1 MLPQK
6 AFVWTENSSF
16 SHHADPS
23 QQVYSFQQDANLNAM
38 NYRFSLVLFL
48 VWIPLVSF
56 SQELRPIFIPVLKSG
71 KLLANPWAGG
81 FNTPQ
86 LAAVDLNRDG
96 LDDLYVF
103 DREGNVQAAFLTVT
117 KNGKKQYEFNSGYT
131 AKFPA
136 LENWVLPR
144 DFNGDNIP
152 DLFAYSDILG
162 IDGVSVY
169 SGYYQGDTLAF
180 RRFPFRGPFGL
191 APFPLNGSVLTPI
204 YVSKVDLPAVD
215 DIDCD
220 GDLDLLTF
228 NLAGGYAELFQNQS
242 VERGFGLD
250 SLVFTLQNNCWGGF
264 YESGLTEK
272 VDLAPAPGT
281 CFRSGFDDLAV
292 NYRHAGSTS
301 LTLDMDGDGDKELI
315 LGDVSFN
322 NLNYL
327 RNGGSCKVA
336 WMDQQDNLFPSS
348 DTPVDLPLFPAA
360 YSLDLDFDGARDLAV
375 SPSSRFGSENYH
387 AIWFYKNTGTAVK
400 PDFRLQQKDFL
411 TDQMIDL
418 GTGANPAFADV
429 NGDGLLDLVVGNQSL
444 FSNGFD
450 RNSSLALFV
459 NVGSATE
466 PAFEWASFDWLN
478 FSALEGNSFGFCPS
492 FGDLDQD
499 GDLDLLVGE
508 EAGRL
513 LFAEN
518 VGGAGKAMQFAPVV
532 IGYQNID
539 VGLASVPQIIDMD
552 EDGLP
557 DLVIGERSG
566 NVNFYKNIGVK
577 GSPAFESIPS
587 NPTLGAIDTR
597 QIGYVSGYSAPV
609 VFRDGDQLQVLCGT
623 EDLGLQRYLISNPD
637 LTKPFTKTPFSLP
650 RKELGFNSRPA
661 LADINSDGFLDLVV
675 GNNRGG
681 LQLYQT
687 PWKSS
692 TSTAI
697 AERKPIRE
705 LVLFPNPATS
715 EFRLQLPVTS
725 KGELLEA
732 ALFDIQG
739 REVRFFGP
747 ITQGQV
753 LSLDGIVQ
761 GYYVFRAIGGDNVF
775 VSRLVVE

>member
-1 MLPQK
+1 
-6 AFVWTENSSF
+6 
-16 SHHADPS
+16 
-23 QQVYSFQQDANLNAM
+23 M
-38 NYRFSLVLFL
+38 NYRLLIVLIPI
-48 VWIPLVSF
+48 WIPLASF
-56 SQELRPIFIPVLKSG
+56 AQELLPMVVPVVKSG
-71 KLLANPWAGG
+71 RMLSNPWVGG

-103 DREGNVQAAFLTVT
+103 DREGNVQSAFLTVS
-117 KNGKKQYEFNSGYT
+117 KNGKKQYEFNPGYT
-131 AKFPA
+131 AKFPE

-144 DFNGDNIP
+144 DYNGDNIP

-162 IDGVSVY
+162 IDGISVY
-169 SGYYQGDTLAF
+169 SGEYKGDTLAF
-180 RRFPFRGPFGL
+180 KRFPFRGPFGL

-220 GDLDLLTF
+220 GDIDLLTF

-242 VERGFGLD
+242 VERGYGLD

-272 VDLAPAPGT
+272 VDLAPAPGA
-281 CFRSGFDDLAV
+281 CFRSGFDDLVV

-315 LGDVSFN
+315 LGDVSYN

-336 WMDQQDNLFPSS
+336 WMDQQDNQFPSS

-360 YSLDLDFDGARDLAV
+360 FSLDLDFDGAKDLAV

-387 AIWFYKNTGTAVK
+387 AIWFYKNIGTASK
-400 PDFRLQQKDFL
+400 PAFRLQQKDFL
-411 TDQMIDL
+411 IDQMIDL
-418 GTGANPAFADV
+418 GTGANPTLADV
-429 NGDGLLDLVVGNQSL
+429 NGDGLFDLVVGNQSL
-444 FSNGFD
+444 FSDGAD
-450 RNSSLALFV
+450 RNSSLALYL

-466 PAFEWASFDWLN
+466 PVFEWTSSDWLN

-499 GDLDLLVGE
+499 GDLDLVVGE

-518 VGGAGKAMQFAPVV
+518 VGGAGKAMQFGPVV

-539 VGLASVPQIIDMD
+539 VGLASVPQVVDLD
-552 EDGLP
+552 GDGLP

-566 NVNFYKNIGVK
+566 NVNFYRNIGSK
-577 GSPAFESIPS
+577 GNPAFETIPS
-587 NPTLGAIDTR
+587 NAFLGAIDTR
-597 QIGYVSGYSAPV
+597 AIGYVSGYSAPA
-609 VFRDGDQLQVLCGT
+609 VFRDGDQTQFLCGT
-623 EDLGLQRYLISNPD
+623 EDLGLQLYRVSGPD
-637 LTKPFTKTPFSLP
+637 LAKPFVKASFSLP
-650 RKELGFNSRPA
+650 RKEIGFNSRPA
-661 LADINSDGFLDLVV
+661 LADLNSDGFLDLVV

-692 TSTAI
+692 PATAI
-697 AERKPIRE
+697 TEQNRLGE
-705 LVLFPNPATS
+705 LGLFPNPARS
-715 EFRLQLPVTS
+715 EFRIQFPEASEESLQ
-725 KGELLEA
+725 EA

-739 REVRFFGP
+739 RQVRFFGSVV
-747 ITQGQV
+747 QGQV
-753 LSLDGIVQ
+753 LSLQGIAP
-761 GYYVFRAIGGDNVF
+761 GYYVFRAIGGNNAF
-775 VSRLVVE
+775 ISRLVVE

>member
-1 MLPQK
+1 
-6 AFVWTENSSF
+6 
-16 SHHADPS
+16 
-23 QQVYSFQQDANLNAM
+23 M
-38 NYRFSLVLFL
+38 NYRILIVLFSLC
-48 VWIPLVSF
+48 IPLVSLA
-56 SQELRPIFIPVLKSG
+56 QELRPFVVPVAKSG
-71 KLLANPWAGG
+71 KLLANPWVGG

-103 DREGNVQAAFLTVT
+103 DREGNVQSAFLTVT
-117 KNGKKQYEFNSGYT
+117 KNGKKQYEFNPGYT

-144 DFNGDNIP
+144 DYNGDNVP

-169 SGYYQGDTLAF
+169 SGYYEGDTLAF

-250 SLVFTLQNNCWGGF
+250 SLIFTLQNNCWGGF

-272 VDLAPAPGT
+272 VDLAPAPGA

-292 NYRHAGSTS
+292 HYRHAGSTS

-315 LGDVSFN
+315 LGDVSYN
-322 NLNYL
+322 NLTYL
-327 RNGGSCKVA
+327 RNGGTCKVA
-336 WMDQQDNLFPSS
+336 WMDQQDNHFPST

-360 YSLDLDFDGARDLAV
+360 YALDLDFDGARDLAV

-387 AIWFYKNTGTAVK
+387 AIWFYKNIGTATK

-429 NGDGLLDLVVGNQSL
+429 NGDGLPDLVVGNQSL
-444 FSNGFD
+444 FSDGID
-450 RNSSLALFV
+450 RNSSLALYL

-466 PAFEWASFDWLN
+466 PAFEWTTGDWLN
-478 FSALEGNSFGFCPS
+478 FSTLEGNSFGFSPT

-518 VGGAGKAMQFAPVV
+518 LGGAGKAMQFGPVV

-539 VGLASVPQIIDMD
+539 VGLASVPQVVDLD
-552 EDGLP
+552 ADGLQ

-566 NVNFYKNIGVK
+566 NVNFFKNIGAK
-577 GSPAFESIPS
+577 GSPAFESLPS
-587 NPTLGAIDTR
+587 NAFLGAIDTR
-597 QIGYVSGYSAPV
+597 EIGYVSGYSAPA
-609 VFRDGDQLQVLCGT
+609 VFRDGDQTHVLCGT
-623 EDLGLQRYLISNPD
+623 EDLGLQLYRIANPD
-637 LTKPFTKTPFSLP
+637 LAKPFVKTTFSLP

-661 LADINSDGFLDLVV
+661 LADLNADGFLELAV

-687 PWKSS
+687 PWKSAA
-692 TSTAI
+692 STAVT
-697 AERKPIRE
+697 ERNAARE
-705 LVLFPNPATS
+705 LELVPNPATS
-715 EFRLQLPVTS
+715 EFQILVPES
-725 KGELLEA
+725 AGEGLFEA
-732 ALFDIQG
+732 ALIDLQG
-739 REVRFFGP
+739 KQVRFFGH
-747 ITQGQV
+747 IAQGQA
-753 LSLDGIVQ
+753 LSLQGISP
-761 GYYVFRAIGGDNVF
+761 GYYVFRAVGGDSAF